1 MAKHANA
8 LVVMA
13 KAPLPGAVKTRLV
26 PPLSPEEAADLYRA
40 LLLDLL
46 ESLGSF
52 RGADRFIAFTPAEAA
67 PLFNDMAPLGFVS
80 FPQRGED
87 LGKKMSHIFEEL
99 FTKGYRNIVLV
110 GSDLPVFPARFL
122 EDAFMALE
130 GSERDLVL
138 GPSRDG
144 GYYLIGM
151 NRYVPQVFQGIPW
164 SSRSVLSATVQKLPA
179 LGLAPHFIPA
189 WLDIDTPED
198 LRYLASLAN
207 NLPDRS
213 QRITLGFLNALS
225 AKKIIWSY
233 RREQ

>member
-1 MAKHANA
+1 MMHANA

-52 RGADRFIAFTPAEAA
+52 RGADLFIAFTPAEAA

-99 FTKGYRNIVLV
+99 FTKGYRNIVII
-110 GSDLPVFPARFL
+110 GSDMPIFPSRFL
-122 EDAFMALE
+122 QDAFMALE

-151 NRYVPQVFQGIPW
+151 KRHIPEILKGIPW
-164 SSRSVLSATVQKLPA
+164 SSDNVLSVTTRKLA
-179 LGLAPHFIPA
+179 DLGLHPHFLPS
-189 WLDIDTPED
+189 WFDVDTLED
-198 LRYLASLAN
+198 LRYLESVADQLTSQHNTLRF
-207 NLPDRS
+207 LKIRS
-213 QRITLGFLNALS
+213 WGIRL
-225 AKKIIWSY
+225 
-233 RREQ
+233 

>member
-8 LVVMA
+8 LVIMA

-52 RGADRFIAFTPAEAA
+52 RGADLFIAFTPAEAA

-87 LGKKMSHIFEEL
+87 LGEKMSHIFEEL
-99 FTKGYRNIVLV
+99 FTKSYRNIVII
-110 GSDLPVFPARFL
+110 GSDMPIFPSRFL
-122 EDAFMALE
+122 QDAFMALE

-151 NRYVPQVFQGIPW
+151 KRHIPEILKGIPW
-164 SSRSVLSATVQKLPA
+164 SSDNVLSVTTRKLA
-179 LGLAPHFIPA
+179 DLGLHPRFLPS
-189 WLDIDTPED
+189 WFDVDTLED
-198 LRYLASLAN
+198 LRYLESVADQLTSQHNTLRF
-207 NLPDRS
+207 LKIRS
-213 QRITLGFLNALS
+213 WRIRL
-225 AKKIIWSY
+225 
-233 RREQ
+233 